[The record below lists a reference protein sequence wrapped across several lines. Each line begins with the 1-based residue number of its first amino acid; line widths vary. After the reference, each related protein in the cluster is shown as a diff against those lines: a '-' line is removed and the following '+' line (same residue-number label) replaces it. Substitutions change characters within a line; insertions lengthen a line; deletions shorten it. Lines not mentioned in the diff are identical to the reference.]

1 MMEMEDKLRVL
12 GDSSPQQTHLCES
25 GDAIE
30 FSNICLRSPTDA
42 MSTDRINHRNELFR
56 THNRAMLPDI
66 AEKASSQVSISFL
79 STHRGTLL
87 RKPFLVRT
95 LAFKGWRSVGRK
107 HSFLILKIT
116 AKHPSCVNQTS
127 AFVLLHCK
135 GGHLQTITPSRN
147 KL

>member
-1 MMEMEDKLRVL
+1 MMEMEDKLSVL

-87 RKPFLVRT
+87 REPFLVRT
-95 LAFKGWRSVGRK
+95 LVFKG
-107 HSFLILKIT
+107 
-116 AKHPSCVNQTS
+116 
-127 AFVLLHCK
+127 
-135 GGHLQTITPSRN
+135 
-147 KL
+147 